1 MQQKAQTSSVPTSSY
16 TERAIYLTPANGF
29 NTSLP
34 PMPRHAFLRE
44 RDRALDPATGTA
56 RIDLDLSDV
65 ILTEYPATTPNLL
78 ARYIRVSA
86 GDSFSLAP
94 EASGEVY
101 FALQGDATVEKGE
114 DRIMCAEGDV
124 VCLPGG
130 GETHISALGEDCVL
144 YSVTDEPA
152 LAWIGARAPA
162 PGASRSSVVHYP
174 AKAIS
179 SHLHAVHERET
190 DEKLTGKFVLLSGP
204 GAETTNTITRTIS
217 LAMNSLEAGG
227 SQEPHRHNA
236 VALTLCLEGEN
247 VYSMVDGERSDW
259 HKFAVIITPPTAL
272 HSHHNEGNKQML
284 SLVAQ
289 DGGLFYNARA
299 VGFSFD

>member
-1 MQQKAQTSSVPTSSY
+1 M
-16 TERAIYLTPANGF
+16 
-29 NTSLP
+29 
-34 PMPRHAFLRE
+34 
-44 RDRALDPATGTA
+44 
-56 RIDLDLSDV
+56 
-65 ILTEYPATTPNLL
+65 
-78 ARYIRVSA
+78 
-86 GDSFSLAP
+86 
-94 EASGEVY
+94 
-101 FALQGDATVEKGE
+101 EKGE
-114 DRIMCAEGDV
+114 DRMCAV
-124 VCLPGG
+124 ACPAAVR
-130 GETHISALGEDCVL
+130 HIFLRWACVL

-179 SHLHAVHERET
+179 SHLHAVHEREI
-190 DEKLTGKFVLLSGP
+190 DEKLTGKFVLLSALEPKREYHYAHHFARHEFP
-204 GAETTNTITRTIS
+204 GD
-217 LAMNSLEAGG
+217 
-227 SQEPHRHNA
+227 PHRHNA

-259 HKFAVIITPPTAL
+259 HSVITPPTAL

-289 DGGLFYNARA
+289 DGGLFYNRA